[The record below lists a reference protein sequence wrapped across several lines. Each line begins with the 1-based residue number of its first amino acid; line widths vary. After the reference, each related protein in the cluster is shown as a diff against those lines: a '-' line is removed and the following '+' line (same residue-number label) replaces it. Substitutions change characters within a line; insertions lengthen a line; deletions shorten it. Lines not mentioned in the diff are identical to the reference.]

1 MAKLFLTHSQHS
13 FSNYYG
19 DKALAQ
25 LKTLGEVIQNE
36 GAEEPNE
43 QELIAAARDC
53 DIIVSFRVPPITAS
67 VFEQLPKLAAVCR
80 VAVDVRNID
89 IDAAS
94 RHGVLVTHASPGFG
108 ASVAEWVIGAMIDLS
123 RNISITSAAYWSAL
137 PPPVRMGQELRGAIL
152 GVIGYGTIGQYLC
165 RLGVAFGMNV
175 KIYDPYTEVREDGMA
190 NVSFDELL
198 TTADYVVCLAPA
210 TPETAKLIN
219 KQTFQKMKRSAFFI
233 NASRGELVDEND
245 LLQALND
252 EIIAGCGLDVGSAGD
267 QKPAPIIAS
276 HPRVVASP
284 HIAGLTPQAAEHQ
297 AMDTVAQVRAILA
310 GQTPAG
316 ALNAQ
321 HARRLAQLRT

>member
-1 MAKLFLTHSQHS
+1 MANIFLTHSQDS
-13 FSNYYG
+13 FTNYYG
-19 DKALAQ
+19 NKALAQ
-25 LKTLGEVIQNE
+25 LQTLGEVIQHAGN
-36 GAEEPNE
+36 EEPSE

-53 DIIVSFRVPPITAS
+53 EIIVSFRVPPITAS

-108 ASVAEWVIGAMIDLS
+108 AAVAEWVIGAMIDLS
-123 RNISITSAAYWSAL
+123 RNISITSAAYWSAM
-137 PPPVRMGQELRGAIL
+137 PPPARMGQELRGTTL

-165 RLGVAFGMNV
+165 RLGLAFGMHIKV
-175 KIYDPYTEVREDGMA
+175 YDPYTDVSEEGMA

-198 TTADYVVCLAPA
+198 TMADYVVCLAPA
-210 TPETAKLIN
+210 TSETAKLFN
-219 KQTFQKMKRSAFFI
+219 KQAFQKMKRSAFFI

-276 HPRVVASP
+276 HPRVIASP